1 MQPSPIDRTLITDLE
16 EALSR
21 NRRVRRSLEPWGRIY
36 IDHRQPALC
45 VYRKPANMRDSGTET
60 LLLGQASFLLLPA
73 DKSCHRANR
82 DLVEAILGQFSA
94 PFGGVLL
101 LELWADQATPVGSD
115 EAPASPPRFHIM
127 APRHGSP
134 DATLETLEKAILAE
148 HWPHGRPHL
157 AVNYTDRCAPP
168 GLDPLITRPGA
179 RRLNCVPLG
188 LRIAPIYRDPKT
200 SNTFPPVLRSFR
212 RSLGH
217 VLKQGIFTFA
227 HTESHYRP
235 GHYHELGA
243 HAVSREVWTSD
254 RKLAAIAD
262 MFDLVLHLTPVNAG
276 GAWRAFRRGRYQRTP
291 EFHYRPQ
298 TVDAA
303 SLKALLY
310 RLPIEN
316 IDDPALYGLFAEK
329 RDELDRQI
337 TMLSDRGTARVL
349 PGSLQVYERP
359 DKSLLDL
366 ARRLLRAVPAH
377 TADDR
382 RADSIDSEAFAQC
395 ARKEIAKMRSVH
407 PRLEAKV
414 QIRDDIPGIMV
425 SAGDLLIGRQV
436 RMPRARIDA
445 TIQHEV
451 GTHILTYYN
460 GLAQPLRQL
469 HSGTAGYEELQEGL
483 AVLSEFL
490 VGGLSRPRLR
500 VLAGRVL
507 AVESVIEGGDFIDTF
522 RLLHE
527 KYDFSASGAFSIT
540 MRVHRGGGFTKDAI
554 YLRGF
559 VSVLDR
565 IGKGLR
571 LEDLLLGKISLAHA
585 PIMKELTWRKVLK
598 PAPLRPSYLD
608 DPRAKSRLAAAVKG
622 LCVMDIAEDLG
633 S

>member
-1 MQPSPIDRTLITDLE
+1 MQPSPIDRTLITHLAD
-16 EALSR
+16 ALSR
-21 NRRVRRSLEPWGRIY
+21 NKSVRRNLAPWGRVY
-36 IDHRQPALC
+36 IDHQQPALC
-45 VYRKPANMRDSGTET
+45 VYRKPTDTRDSGTET

-82 DLVEAILGQFSA
+82 DLVETILGQLSE

-101 LELWADQATPVGSD
+101 LELWAEQARSAVSD
-115 EAPASPPRFHIM
+115 EARPPPPRFHIT
-127 APRHGSP
+127 APRQGSP

-148 HWPHGRPHL
+148 RWPHGRPGL
-157 AVNYTDRCAPP
+157 AVNYTDRAAPP
-168 GLDPLITRPGA
+168 GLDPLITMPGA

-188 LRIAPIYRDPKT
+188 LKIAPIYRDPKT
-200 SNTFPPVLRSFR
+200 GNTFPPVLRDFR
-212 RSLGH
+212 KSLGH

-235 GHYHELGA
+235 GHYHELGTRA
-243 HAVSREVWTSD
+243 LSRPVWTSD

-262 MFDLVLHLTPVNAG
+262 KFDLVLHLTPVNAE
-276 GAWRAFRRGRYQRTP
+276 GAWRAFRRRRYQRTP

-310 RLPIEN
+310 QLPIED
-316 IDDPALYGLFAEK
+316 IDDPALYELFADK

-337 TMLSDRGTARVL
+337 TMLSDRGTPRVL

-366 ARRLLRAVPAH
+366 AKRLLKAVPAH
-377 TADDR
+377 TGDDR
-382 RADSIDSEAFAQC
+382 RTDSIDSKAFAQC
-395 ARKEIAKMRSVH
+395 ARKEIAKMRSGH

-425 SAGDLLIGRQV
+425 SAGNLLIGKQV

-469 HSGTAGYEELQEGL
+469 HAGTAGYEELQEGL
-483 AVLSEFL
+483 GVLSEFL

-507 AVESVIEGGDFIDTF
+507 AVESVIEGADFIDTF

-527 KYDFSASGAFSIT
+527 KCDFSASGAFSIA

-571 LEDLLLGKISLAHA
+571 LDDLLLGKISLAHV

-598 PAPLRPSYLD
+598 LAPLRPSYLD
-608 DPRAKSRLAAAVKG
+608 DPQAKIRLAAVAKG
-622 LCVMDIAEDLG
+622 LCVTDVAEALG